1 MRWFALK
8 PLGITSDSP
17 VSPSY
22 NSLRQREEDV
32 MSHAIDFGEL
42 KQRVS
47 IERAAEMLGI
57 KLTKSGPQLRGSC
70 PICKAGGDRAF
81 VITPAKG
88 LYFCFGACGKGGD
101 AITMA
106 ANVRG
111 CSLREAAEFLAGK
124 EGARAAPAKGDSSRN
139 DSPQPVTEKGF
150 RPLDYLQASHET
162 VQALGVSAETC
173 AEFGAGFAPK
183 GIMRGRFAIPIHDR
197 AGALLAY
204 GGRAVKDES
213 PSLIFPNGFDPRG
226 AIFNA
231 HRIVEGDLFLVRD
244 PLQVLTAHESG
255 VENVVAF
262 LTETA
267 TAQQLEQLA
276 ALMDERKCEHLEV
289 F

>member
-1 MRWFALK
+1 
-8 PLGITSDSP
+8 
-17 VSPSY
+17 
-22 NSLRQREEDV
+22 
-32 MSHAIDFGEL
+32 MSHTIDFVEL

-47 IERAAEMLGI
+47 IEQAADMLGI
-57 KLTKSGPQLRGSC
+57 KLKKSGPQLRGQC
-70 PICKAGGDRAF
+70 PICKDNSDRAF

-88 LYFCFGACGKGGD
+88 LYYCFGKCGKGGD

-106 ANVRG
+106 ANVRK

-124 EGARAAPAKGDSSRN
+124 SGASSAPAKGDGSRH
-139 DSPQPVTEKGF
+139 DSPQPLTEKGL
-150 RPLDYLQASHET
+150 RPLDYLQATHEA
-162 VQALGVSAETC
+162 VQTSGVSPETC
-173 AEFGAGFAPK
+173 MQFGAGFAPK
-183 GIMRGRFAIPIHDR
+183 GIMRGRLAIPIHDR
-197 AGALLAY
+197 AGTLLAY
-204 GGRAVKDES
+204 CGRAVNQES

-244 PLQVLTAHESG
+244 PLQVLTAHDTG

-262 LTETA
+262 LTENVTA
-267 TAQQLEQLA
+267 LQLEQLA

>member
-1 MRWFALK
+1 
-8 PLGITSDSP
+8 
-17 VSPSY
+17 
-22 NSLRQREEDV
+22 

-42 KQRVS
+42 KQRIS

-57 KLTKSGPQLRGSC
+57 KLTRSGPQLRGPC

-81 VITPAKG
+81 VVTPAKG
-88 LYFCFGACGKGGD
+88 LYYCFGACGKGGD

-106 ANVRG
+106 ANVRN

-124 EGARAAPAKGDSSRN
+124 DGASSAPAKGDGSRN

-150 RPLDYLQASHET
+150 RPLDYLQTSHEA
-162 VQALGVSAETC
+162 VQGLGVSPETC
-173 AEFGAGFAPK
+173 AHFGAGFAPK
-183 GIMRGRFAIPIHDR
+183 GIMRGRVAIPIHDR
-197 AGALLAY
+197 AGTLLAY
-204 GGRAVKDES
+204 CGRAVKDES

-226 AIFNA
+226 TIFNA

-255 VENVVAF
+255 IENVVAF
-262 LTETA
+262 LTENVTA
-267 TAQQLEQLA
+267 LQLEQLA
-276 ALMDERKCEHLEV
+276 ALMHERTCEHLEV

>member
-1 MRWFALK
+1 
-8 PLGITSDSP
+8 
-17 VSPSY
+17 
-22 NSLRQREEDV
+22 

-47 IERAAEMLGI
+47 IERAAEMLGV
-57 KLTKSGPQLRGSC
+57 KLTKSGPQLRGPC
-70 PICKAGGDRAF
+70 PICKSGGDRAF
-81 VITPAKG
+81 VVTPAKG
-88 LYFCFGACGKGGD
+88 LYYCFGACGKGGD

-124 EGARAAPAKGDSSRN
+124 DGASSSTPKGDGSRS
-139 DSPQPVTEKGF
+139 DSPQPPTEKGL
-150 RPLDYLQASHET
+150 RPLDYLQAAHEA
-162 VQALGVSAETC
+162 VQALGVSPETC
-173 AEFGAGFAPK
+173 AHFGAGFAPK

-197 AGALLAY
+197 AGTLLAY
-204 GGRAVKDES
+204 CGRAVNDES

-231 HRIVEGDLFLVRD
+231 HRIAEGDLILVRD

-255 VENVVAF
+255 IENVVAF
-262 LTETA
+262 LTESVTA
-267 TAQQLEQLA
+267 LQLEQLA
-276 ALMDERKCEHLEV
+276 ALMDERKCEHLEM

>member
-1 MRWFALK
+1 
-8 PLGITSDSP
+8 
-17 VSPSY
+17 
-22 NSLRQREEDV
+22 

-57 KLTKSGPQLRGSC
+57 KLTKSGPQLRGPC

-81 VITPAKG
+81 VVTPTKG
-88 LYFCFGACGKGGD
+88 LYYCFGACGKGGD

-106 ANVRG
+106 ANVRN

-124 EGARAAPAKGDSSRN
+124 DGTHSSSAKGDGSRN
-139 DSPQPVTEKGF
+139 DSPQPMKEKGL
-150 RPLDYLQASHET
+150 RPLDYLQASHEA
-162 VQALGVSAETC
+162 VQALGVSPETC
-173 AEFGAGFAPK
+173 AHFGAGYAPK

-204 GGRAVKDES
+204 CGRALRDES

-244 PLQVLTAHESG
+244 PLHALTAYENG
-255 VENVVAF
+255 IENVVAF
-262 LTETA
+262 LTENVTA
-267 TAQQLEQLA
+267 LQLEQLA
-276 ALMDERKCEHLEV
+276 ALMDERKCEHLEM

>member
-1 MRWFALK
+1 
-8 PLGITSDSP
+8 
-17 VSPSY
+17 
-22 NSLRQREEDV
+22 
-32 MSHAIDFGEL
+32 MSHTIDFVEL

-47 IERAAEMLGI
+47 IEQAADMLGI
-57 KLTKSGPQLRGSC
+57 KLKKSGPQLRGQC
-70 PICKAGGDRAF
+70 PICKDNSDRAF
-81 VITPAKG
+81 VVTPAKG
-88 LYFCFGACGKGGD
+88 LYYCFGKCGKGGD

-106 ANVRG
+106 ANVRK

-124 EGARAAPAKGDSSRN
+124 SGGSAVPAKRDGSRH
-139 DSPQPVTEKGF
+139 DSPQPLTEKGL
-150 RPLDYLQASHET
+150 RPLDYLQASHEA

-173 AEFGAGFAPK
+173 GQFGAGFAPK
-183 GIMRGRFAIPIHDR
+183 GIMRGRLAIPIHDR
-197 AGALLAY
+197 AGTLLAY
-204 GGRAVKDES
+204 CGRAVSDES

-255 VENVVAF
+255 VENVVAY
-262 LTETA
+262 LTENV

-276 ALMDERKCEHLEV
+276 ALMDERKCEHLEM

>member
-1 MRWFALK
+1 
-8 PLGITSDSP
+8 
-17 VSPSY
+17 
-22 NSLRQREEDV
+22 

-42 KQRVS
+42 KQRVG

-57 KLTKSGPQLRGSC
+57 KLAKSGPQLRGPC

-106 ANVRG
+106 GNVRS

-124 EGARAAPAKGDSSRN
+124 DGARFAPAKGD

-150 RPLDYLQASHET
+150 RPLDYLQASHEA
-162 VQALGVSAETC
+162 VQALGVSPETC
-173 AEFGAGFAPK
+173 AQFGAGFAPK

-204 GGRAVKDES
+204 CGRAVKDES

-231 HRIVEGDLFLVRD
+231 HRVIEGDLFLVRD
-244 PLQVLTAHESG
+244 ALQVLTAHESG

-262 LTETA
+262 LTESV